1 MAFLSQCNSKIDD
14 ILPVPVNLRKLFP
27 KQWLDIIEKSD
38 LDKLSANI
46 STPFLPNETE
56 IFRALDLS
64 PDEVRVVIV
73 GQDPYPNPEH
83 AMGLA
88 FSVRE
93 NVRPLPASLRNI
105 FLELEND
112 LGYKREEGDL
122 SDWSKQG
129 ILLLNRS
136 LTVGEG
142 DANSH
147 KNIGW
152 ELITD
157 PIISYVAKNNAVGI
171 LWGKAAAEAQ
181 KYFDESN
188 RIISAHPSPLSS
200 YRGFFGSKPFSRVN
214 TILKSRGE
222 IEIKW

>member
-171 LWGKAAAEAQ
+171 LWGKAAAEVQ